1 MIGLILQLKQ
11 EHIDIERMFNEIQED
26 FSDRLIK
33 ADDLMRD
40 LRMLKDILVTH
51 LDLENKMLY
60 PFFSKCDDASVKKLG
75 SLFSEEMLAIFG
87 VSMDFFERHK
97 NESVKYLFEN
107 FKFKNEL
114 SLIAQVVIKRIN
126 LEEGAL
132 FPVYE
137 KYCEV
142 KK

>member
-1 MIGLILQLKQ
+1 MIGLILRLKQ
-11 EHIDIERMFNEIQED
+11 EHIEIERMFNNIQEY
-26 FSDRLIK
+26 FSDQLIE
-33 ADDLMRD
+33 ADDLVRD
-40 LRMLKDILVTH
+40 LRMLKDILVAH

-126 LEEGAL
+126 LEEGVL

-137 KYCEV
+137 KYYEV